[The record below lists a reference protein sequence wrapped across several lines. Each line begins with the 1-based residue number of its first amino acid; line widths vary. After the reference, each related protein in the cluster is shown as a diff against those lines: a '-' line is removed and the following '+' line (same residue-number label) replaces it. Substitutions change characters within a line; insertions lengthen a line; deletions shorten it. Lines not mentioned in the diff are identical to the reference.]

1 MSSKDSL
8 LQLQSAL
15 LSTGLVQPVDT
26 KVGGGS
32 VEVLSRQVPGQ
43 ERAWLKV
50 VGSLLETFEGSGD
63 GVDLHICRR
72 YLRKNGSMVFGWHL
86 SLTCKSAKALK
97 VAVEKAVG
105 TLQGFKASLS
115 GPSEE
120 ELDDDDIEAAK
131 AAPQPRSRPLAPG
144 QHPKN
149 RKAVPRAPGKPGQV
163 VGTPPANFQ
172 PAIRVVQ
179 NTVDAKGK
187 RHIVEEM
194 PLPHVHREMNEPN
207 EKGKGATLTGG
218 G

>member
-50 VGSLLETFEGSGD
+50 VGSLLETFEGAGD
-63 GVDLHICRR
+63 DLHICRR

-86 SLTCKSAKALK
+86 SITSKSAKSLK
-97 VAVEKAVG
+97 VSVEKAVG
-105 TLQGFKASLS
+105 ALQAFKATLS
-115 GPSEE
+115 GPTEE

-149 RKAVPRAPGKPGQV
+149 RKAVPRAPGKPGAV

-172 PAIRVVQ
+172 PAIKVVQ